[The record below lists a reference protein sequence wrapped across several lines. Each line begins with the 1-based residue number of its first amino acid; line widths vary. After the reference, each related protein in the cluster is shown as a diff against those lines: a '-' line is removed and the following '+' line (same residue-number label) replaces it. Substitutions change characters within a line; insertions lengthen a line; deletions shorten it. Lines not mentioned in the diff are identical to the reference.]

1 MKKYVPYIYVGFVAI
16 YIILLLYIHFAF
28 NVDIHHA
35 DYNDD
40 YDIVDEYDM
49 VTLEDETA
57 PAGVYQEYSFVL
69 NGIGSE
75 YRSLVFYTRHQLV
88 ELYLNDECIY
98 SVSVSKN
105 NTFGKTPG
113 CIWNYVSFSEKD
125 NGSTVR
131 LVLTP
136 VYKDVI
142 KNKPTIYIGSRYEI
156 MKSIIISSLPSI
168 FLGLFA
174 VIAGVFFVVFT
185 IHNVRAYG
193 GDKYLIML
201 GMFAINLGL
210 WKMSDSQATD
220 MIFPGHLSTSIM
232 PFITLILMGVP
243 YVLFLKE
250 LHSTKENV
258 IWYIPVV
265 TGFIQ
270 MAACFILQVF
280 DIMDFRQTL
289 KTTHIELLIIVV
301 VSISMSLYE
310 LRTVGWSAR
319 LKRNMYC
326 MAFCFFGLMLDLMV
340 YYTAQWKSSSIFG
353 MLGFMVY
360 IIVLGL
366 ASMKEVRAL
375 MQIGMR
381 ARKYEQ
387 MAYHDELTGL
397 LNRTAYAEHTTH
409 EDYEPEHSIV
419 VMCDLNNLKACND
432 TLGHDKGDVYIRES
446 AHIIDEVF
454 GKVGKC
460 YRMGGDEFCILV
472 EKCGLEKCRQLVS
485 VMNEKAAAFNK
496 NSKDVMIQI
505 ACGFEKYD
513 KRIDYDIGDT
523 LRRADRMMYAEKL
536 AMKGKKADVR

>member
-1 MKKYVPYIYVGFVAI
+1 MKKYVQYIYVGFMAL

-28 NVDIHHA
+28 KVDIHHA
-35 DYNDD
+35 DYYNAG
-40 YDIVDEYDM
+40 YDIVDEYEM
-49 VTLEDETA
+49 VTIEDETA

-75 YRSLVFYTRHQLV
+75 YRSLVFYSRHQLAEV
-88 ELYLNDECIY
+88 YLNDECIY
-98 SVSVSKN
+98 TVNVSKN

-113 CIWNYVSFSEKD
+113 CIWNYISFSEKD

-136 VYKDVI
+136 VYKDVV

-156 MKSIIISSLPSI
+156 MKSVIVSSIPSI
-168 FLGLFA
+168 LLGLFA
-174 VIAGVFFVVFT
+174 VLAGLFFVVFT
-185 IHNVRAYG
+185 IYNAKAYG
-193 GDKYLIML
+193 GDRYLIML
-201 GMFAINLGL
+201 GLFAIQLGL

-220 MIFPGHLSTSIM
+220 MIFPGNLSVSVM

-250 LHSTKENV
+250 LHSTKESF

-289 KTTHIELLIIVV
+289 KTTHIELLLIVV
-301 VSISMSLYE
+301 VSISMALYE
-310 LRTVGWSAR
+310 LRTVGWSAK

-366 ASMKEVRAL
+366 ASIKEVRAL

-397 LNRTAYAEHTTH
+397 FNRTAYAEHTTQ
-409 EDYEPEHSIV
+409 EDYDPEHSIV
-419 VMCDLNNLKACND
+419 VMCDLNNLKSCND

-446 AHIIDEVF
+446 AHIIEEVF
-454 GKVGKC
+454 DKVGQC

-485 VMNEKAAAFNK
+485 IMNEKAAAFNK
-496 NSKDVMIQI
+496 NSKDVVIQI
-505 ACGFEKYD
+505 ACGFEKFD

-523 LRRADRMMYAEKL
+523 LRRADRMMYTEKL
-536 AMKGKKADVR
+536 AMKGKKS